1 LIGSVGLRRDLA
13 ATDEAY
19 IPDTD
24 KKLFNMDL
32 GFDYSDLNT
41 LFTDYKGK
49 ILETLTKDVAG
60 QVKEQGMTVL

>member
-1 LIGSVGLRRDLA
+1 
-13 ATDEAY
+13 
-19 IPDTD
+19 
-24 KKLFNMDL
+24 MDL